1 MSKLD
6 KITAIETLLDLG
18 SLVSY
23 GDEDYYQINSEQA
36 DKLIEKVKAEA
47 EFKSKLD
54 LTDPTSQAF
63 CCGTLCDKRKAQA
76 HIDHMQRVIDA
87 CHQLLN
93 YGDMP
98 EDIVAELKSQLS
110 ELASKD

>member
-1 MSKLD
+1 MR
-6 KITAIETLLDLG
+6 
-18 SLVSY
+18 V
-23 GDEDYYQINSEQA
+23 N
-36 DKLIEKVKAEA
+36 
-47 EFKSKLD
+47 
-54 LTDPTSQAF
+54 LTDPNSETF
-63 CCGTLCDKRKAQA
+63 CCGTLCEKRKAQA

-110 ELASKD
+110 ELATKD